1 MRIELTI
8 LEKINEYLA
17 GNLHASERLDFENL
31 LDNDESLRAQV
42 EAQKEFIR
50 AINRKVLRSQIQSVA
65 AGGAGGIGMT
75 QWLLGIGGLVVITG
89 LIAGFFYY
97 NQADETSEMASNISD
112 TDSIESIEINLFR
125 AINPD
130 EDGLILE
137 ERETIFSS
145 QKNYDDVQLD
155 EDDINVTVHF
165 RSRGEGL
172 KVDSSVY
179 RNANS
184 GVVEIQK
191 DVLSTLYRAESDNT
205 TYRNHAR
212 KASYPGGNGALK
224 KFIDKNLSYPQS
236 ARDKS
241 IECVVRCEF
250 HVTEDGLISEIR
262 AECIKM
268 AEKDGVAFTD
278 MKVLMNKKIM
288 NSFIGN
294 ATHILRT
301 MPIWEPARNSQ
312 GSPVLSIQRMY
323 FNYDLERG
331 CLVYQLDEDVPTVQV
346 D

>member
-1 MRIELTI
+1 MRTELTT
-8 LEKINEYLA
+8 LEKIDEYLA
-17 GNLHASERLDFENL
+17 GKLDASERLDFEHL
-31 LDNDESLRAQV
+31 LQNDESLRAQV
-42 EAQKEFIR
+42 EVQKDLIR
-50 AINRKVLRSQIQSVA
+50 AVNRKMLRSQIQSVA
-65 AGGAGGIGMT
+65 SGGAGGVGVSQWMFGLGGMVI
-75 QWLLGIGGLVVITG
+75 LVGI
-89 LIAGFFYY
+89 IAGWFYY
-97 NQADETSEMASNISD
+97 DRIAETSEHASHTSE
-112 TDSIESIEINLFR
+112 TDSTQILLDNEIGAVDHDHHRL
-125 AINPD
+125 
-130 EDGLILE
+130 LLE
-137 ERETIFSS
+137 EPETIFSS

-165 RSRGEGL
+165 RSRGEGV
-172 KVDSSVY
+172 KVDSSIY

-184 GVVEIQK
+184 GSVETQI
-191 DVLSTLYRAESDNT
+191 DVTSAYRAENDNII
-205 TYRNHAR
+205 YRNHAR
-212 KASYPGGNGALK
+212 KAAYPGGNSALK

-250 HVTEDGLISEIR
+250 HVTEDGLISEIK

-278 MKVLMNKKIM
+278 MKLMMNKKIM

-312 GSPVLSIQRMY
+312 GSPVLSVQRMY